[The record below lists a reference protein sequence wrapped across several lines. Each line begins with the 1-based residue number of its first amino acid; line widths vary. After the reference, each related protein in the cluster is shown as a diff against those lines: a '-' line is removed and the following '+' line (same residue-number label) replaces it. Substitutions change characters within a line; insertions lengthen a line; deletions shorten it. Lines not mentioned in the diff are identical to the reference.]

1 VGFLFV
7 VELSIMATRIYKNQI
22 ISLFNGKELE
32 IIPLKIKYL
41 REFMEVFENI
51 KEAKGDDESIAVL
64 VECVRICMKQYCPE
78 ISSTT
83 KDIEDNFDM
92 PTIYKILDSSA
103 GIKINQKSDEPVKDQ
118 AEKSGET
125 WETLDLAKL
134 EAEVFLLGIWKDYQ
148 ELETYLSMPE
158 LMVTLEVIRE
168 LDYSEKK
175 FLAAIQGVDLDGDK
189 NQNKGQKEWEDMKAR
204 VFSGGK
210 ATDSNDVLALQGVNA
225 QKAGFGI
232 GMGLD
237 YGDER
242 DPSVM
247 K

>member
-1 VGFLFV
+1 M

-32 IIPLKIKYL
+32 IIPLKIRYL
-41 REFMEVFENI
+41 REFMEIFENI
-51 KEAKGDDESIAVL
+51 KEAKSDDESIAVL

-78 ISSTT
+78 ISSTV

-92 PTIYKILDSSA
+92 PTIYKILDFSA
-103 GIKINQKSDEPVKDQ
+103 GIKINQKSEEPVKDQ

-148 ELETYLSMPE
+148 ELETCMSMPE
-158 LMVTLEVIRE
+158 LMVTLEVVRE
-168 LDYSEKK
+168 LDYTEKK

-189 NQNKGQKEWEDMKAR
+189 NKNKGQKEWEDMKAR

-210 ATDSNDVLALQGVNA
+210 AVDSNDVLALQGVNA

>member
-1 VGFLFV
+1 M
-7 VELSIMATRIYKNQI
+7 VELSIMATKIYKNQTI
-22 ISLFNGKELE
+22 FLFNGKELE
-32 IIPLKIKYL
+32 IIPLKIRYL
-41 REFMEVFENI
+41 REFMEVFKNI
-51 KEAKGDDESIAVL
+51 KQAKNDDESIAVL

-78 ISSTT
+78 ISFSTE
-83 KDIEDNFDM
+83 DIEDNFDM
-92 PTIYKILDSSA
+92 PTIYKILDTSA
-103 GIKINQKSDEPVKDQ
+103 GINISAKSEEPVKNQ

-148 ELETYLSMPE
+148 ELETCMSMPE
-158 LMVTLEVIRE
+158 LMVTLEVVRE
-168 LDYSEKK
+168 LDYTEKK

-189 NQNKGQKEWEDMKAR
+189 NKGQKEWEDMKAR
-204 VFSGGK
+204 VFSKGK
-210 ATDSNDVLALQGVNA
+210 TVDGNDILALQGPNA

-237 YGDER
+237 YEDLT
-242 DPSVM
+242 